1 MKGQKWPPQKA
12 ESGLGFKRL
21 FSIGSSFKVGGPH
34 EWKKMS
40 YLCTAVGWIYTVV
53 NYSAMFRYIWYFA
66 IGQFFAEANFDL
78 IVQLEFVV
86 VFFKIRNRNRRF
98 WLSTPNYSFP
108 IWPWTCSNIS
118 YPTRD
123 QFIGRVFFVLD
134 FRKIGG
140 EFEPSLPTVF
150 FLWSYSR
157 VNVRI
162 IVFLRVIY
170 FQYTCQ
176 LYVTYFIYT
185 STLLLNHFIRRILGS
200 PEVLRSV
207 FSSGPK
213 KKIRFGYGNPGNVR
227 VQPPT
232 RRWSY
237 TIR

>member
-1 MKGQKWPPQKA
+1 MFCDRPFFRRGQFWPDCSAWVCRCLFQNPEQKPAILA
-12 ESGLGFKRL
+12 EYPELQF
-21 FSIGSSFKVGGPH
+21 
-34 EWKKMS
+34 S
-40 YLCTAVGWIYTVV
+40 YLTL
-53 NYSAMFRYIWYFA
+53 NLFKYSIS
-66 IGQFFAEANFDL
+66 G
-78 IVQLEFVV
+78 
-86 VFFKIRNRNRRF
+86 
-98 WLSTPNYSFP
+98 T
-108 IWPWTCSNIS
+108 WPVH
-118 YPTRD
+118 RA
-123 QFIGRVFFVLD
+123 RFFVLD

-213 KKIRFGYGNPGNVR
+213 KKIRFGYGNPGNVL
-227 VQPPT
+227 VQPPR